1 MADDLCQLT
10 ACEAVD
16 LLHAGEVT
24 PLDLVEASAN
34 RIAAVDAELNAI
46 PTICPDRAR
55 DHARR
60 IMAGR
65 DAPGLLGGLP
75 VGIKDLS
82 PVAGVRS
89 TWGSPVF
96 SGHVPA
102 RSSFIV
108 ETLEAQ
114 GGIVMGKTNT
124 PEFGAGGSTFNE
136 VFGKTRNPWD
146 SRKSVAGSS
155 GGSAAA
161 VASGS
166 VFTALGSDLGG
177 SLRMPASFNGIV
189 GLRPSPGVCPFGP
202 EEYAFSHLS
211 VEGPMGRTA
220 ADVAL
225 MLDALARR
233 HAEDPLSVG
242 NISGESYLSQ
252 VQNRRP
258 PGRVAFAPDLGGIM
272 PVEPVVTEICRAAA
286 GKFREAGVEV
296 IEDCPDLT
304 AAADCFQTL
313 RAAWFVANMGPL
325 IREHRDQF
333 KPEIIW
339 NYEKGA
345 ALTADEIGQAERQRS
360 AIYRSMQEFF
370 RHYDLLLCPTTIVP
384 PFDVDVRYVEE
395 AAGVKFDN
403 YIDWVTATSAISVS
417 GCPAASAP
425 AGFTDEGLPVG
436 IQIIGPMHGDGRVL
450 AAAALLD
457 EMTGY
462 SKLLPVDPRILH

>member
-1 MADDLCQLT
+1 MTDDLCKLT
-10 ACEAVD
+10 ACEAVG
-16 LLHAGEVT
+16 LLQAGEVT
-24 PLDLVEASAN
+24 PLELVEASVK
-34 RIAAVDAELNAI
+34 RIASVDGELNAI
-46 PTICPDRAR
+46 PTVCPDRAR

-60 IMAGR
+60 IMAGV
-65 DAPGLLGGLP
+65 DASGLLGGLP
-75 VGIKDLS
+75 MGIKDMS
-82 PVAGVRS
+82 PVAGVR
-89 TWGSPVF
+89 TTLGSPVF
-96 SGHVPA
+96 ADHVPEK
-102 RSSFIV
+102 SSFIV
-108 ETLEAQ
+108 GVLEAQ
-114 GGIVMGKTNT
+114 GGIVVGKTNT
-124 PEFGAGGSTFNE
+124 PEFAAGGSTFNE
-136 VFGKTRNPWD
+136 VFGRTRNPWD

-161 VASGS
+161 VASGT
-166 VFTALGSDLGG
+166 VFAALGSDLGG

-225 MLDALARR
+225 VLDAIARR
-233 HAEDPLSVG
+233 HAGDPLSVG
-242 NISGESYLSQ
+242 NVSGESYLSQ

-258 PGRVAFAPDLGGIM
+258 PRRIAFSPDLGGIM
-272 PVEPVVTEICRAAA
+272 PVDPVVREICRAAA
-286 GKFREAGVEV
+286 GKFKDSGVEV
-296 IEDCPDLT
+296 IEDCPDL
-304 AAADCFQTL
+304 AAVADCFQTL

-325 IREHRDQF
+325 IEAHRDQF

-360 AIYRSMQEFF
+360 VIFRRMQDFF
-370 RHYDLLLCPTTIVP
+370 QRYDLLLCPTVIVP

-395 AAGVKFDN
+395 AAGVRFDN
-403 YIDWVTATSAISVS
+403 YIAWVTATSAISVS

-425 AGFTDEGLPVG
+425 AGFTDDGLPVG
-436 IQIIGPMHGDGRVL
+436 IQIVGPMHGDGRVL

-462 SKLLPVDPRILH
+462 SKLLPVDPRIRH

>member
-24 PLDLVEASAN
+24 PLDLVEASAK

-46 PTICPDRAR
+46 PTICSDRAR

-60 IMAGR
+60 IMAGT
-65 DAPGLLGGLP
+65 DAAGQLGGLP

-166 VFTALGSDLGG
+166 VFAALGSDLGG

-258 PGRVAFAPDLGGIM
+258 PGRVAFAQDLGGIM

-462 SKLLPVDPRILH
+462 SKLLPVDPRIRH